1 MSRLSRDRGIAG
13 AIAAGILVSLVLTRL
28 LTTDPTPT
36 ADQAPRTPSAAGDWS
51 TPDPTISSTPATT
64 PAAVTMSTAAAA
76 TPAATMVLSSG
87 VQVVPRAGRPP
98 QSYRPAPT
106 VLPTTTPPP
115 PDTPDPAVSTDPAA
129 LGRAWL
135 AAMCWYDYRT
145 GQDDNTRRAAVF
157 GDTSMPTG
165 ANPWVLDNQAW
176 TRITTSHLSS
186 GCTDIVALL
195 AHTGPDGPDQDTITL
210 TATQILMVDD
220 SPYQAVPISLTRALH
235 HGPDGRWLI
244 GPPVTAN

>member
-1 MSRLSRDRGIAG
+1 MSRLSRDMGIAG
-13 AIAAGILVSLVLTRL
+13 AIAAGILVSLVLARL
-28 LTTDPTPT
+28 LTTDLTPT
-36 ADQAPRTPSAAGDWS
+36 ADQASRAPSAAGDWPTS
-51 TPDPTISSTPATT
+51 DPTILSTPATT
-64 PAAVTMSTAAAA
+64 PGAVTMSTAAAA

-98 QSYRPAPT
+98 QSYRAAPT

-115 PDTPDPAVSTDPAA
+115 DTPDPVVSTDPAA

-186 GCTDIVALL
+186 GCTDIVALP
-195 AHTGPDGPDQDTITL
+195 AHAGSVGPDQDTITL
-210 TATQILMVDD
+210 TATQILIVDD
-220 SPYQAVPISLTRALH
+220 SPYQAVPIILTRALH
-235 HGPDGRWLI
+235 HGLGGQWLI
-244 GPPVTAN
+244 GPAVTAN